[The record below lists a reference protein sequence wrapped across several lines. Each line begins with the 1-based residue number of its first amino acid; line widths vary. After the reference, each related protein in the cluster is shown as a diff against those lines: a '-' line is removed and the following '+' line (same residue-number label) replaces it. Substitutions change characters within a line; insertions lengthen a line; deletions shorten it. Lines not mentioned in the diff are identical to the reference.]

1 MSLGNGVSDFVQ
13 FLKNGIAAFHLE
25 LPIGSSTG
33 VQMIGGRKP
42 DERQIVELTKDWKT
56 KDESVLWLEIVT
68 AIPYNVL
75 NWFHEDLFSRKMG
88 ALLAG
93 YIRDH
98 QGQLGA
104 TLLAMMMIRQKL
116 KGWDKEV
123 ERFIIGENKNSFHL
137 SLVFQELDSEFRVS
151 FSTERTRQEMRRL
164 SAMALAKDS
173 TGSKHPNKQTCRKNC
188 SAYG

>member
-1 MSLGNGVSDFVQ
+1 
-13 FLKNGIAAFHLE
+13 
-25 LPIGSSTG
+25 
-33 VQMIGGRKP
+33 MIGGRKP

-116 KGWDKEV
+116 KGWDKERWRDLSSARIRI
-123 ERFIIGENKNSFHL
+123 RF
-137 SLVFQELDSEFRVS
+137 
-151 FSTERTRQEMRRL
+151 
-164 SAMALAKDS
+164 
-173 TGSKHPNKQTCRKNC
+173 TCH
-188 SAYG
+188 